1 MCLQGIG
8 NSAKTQVLVR
18 DRRTGPRANC
28 LKHVSETFAVNGTE
42 ESLDLIRGSG
52 NIFRDVGCPSPE
64 ASQLKALLATA
75 VVSLMDRDGLTA
87 REAQRLTGIDAAD
100 FSRIRNADFRRLS
113 IERLMTI
120 NARLGSR
127 IEVDVRVKP
136 RPARRSRRA

>member
-1 MCLQGIG
+1 M
-8 NSAKTQVLVR
+8 
-18 DRRTGPRANC
+18 D
-28 LKHVSETFAVNGTE
+28 GTE
-42 ESLDLIRGSG
+42 EPLDLIRGSG
-52 NIFRDVGCPSPE
+52 NLFRDVGCPSPE
-64 ASQLKALLATA
+64 VLQLKALLATA

-127 IEVDVRVKP
+127 IEVNVRVKP
-136 RPARRSRRA
+136 CPARRSRRG